1 MCKMRN
7 DTDMDSWIKAKI
19 KEEKTRLSQLLLSQ
33 TFKLDPTR
41 SLIGSNDP
49 DRRTNTYMT
58 TPLTTYKT
66 NRFHVT
72 VGLYSNRS

>member
-1 MCKMRN
+1 MRN
-7 DTDMDSWIKAKI
+7 DTDMESWIKAKI
-19 KEEKTRLSQLLLSQ
+19 KEEKQGYHSYFCRKS
-33 TFKLDPTR
+33 FKLDLTR

>member
-1 MCKMRN
+1 
-7 DTDMDSWIKAKI
+7 MDSWIKAKI

-33 TFKLDPTR
+33 TFKLDLTR

-58 TPLTTYKT
+58 TTYKT